1 MKTKKGK
8 HEALDRQLKAL
19 FGDPLSVDTSELDN
33 ISEETGDGSDL
44 VQIAY
49 DLAARAAQQS
59 RLEGKPVPPH
69 VQTALAQIKEA
80 NTLEGATSAEL
91 AEIVDWVLKPF
102 RGPTEKLAFNH
113 HRLTDKSEKDERLL
127 QQLGEEVKQDWTKE
141 DESERG

>member
-8 HEALDRQLKAL
+8 HETLDRQLKAL
-19 FGDPLSVDTSELDN
+19 FGDPASVDGSELDN
-33 ISEETGDGSDL
+33 FREETGDGSDL

-69 VQTALAQIKEA
+69 VQAALTQIKEA
-80 NTLEGATSAEL
+80 NSLEGATSTEL

-102 RGPTEKLAFNH
+102 RGPTKKLAFNH
-113 HRLTDKSEKDERLL
+113 RRLTHKSKKDERLL
-127 QQLGEEVKQDWTKE
+127 EQLGEEVKQDWTKE
-141 DESERG
+141 DESERD